1 MEVKKIVERKRAKHA
16 NWKASQLLEAK
27 GEVKR
32 KSRQKSKTN
41 LNVDSQNGKRVWR
54 KMNVFVVPWFLVVY
68 HFPTLRFF

>member
-27 GEVKR
+27 REVKR

-41 LNVDSQNGKRVWR
+41 LNVDSQNGGKGLEEDECVCSA
-54 KMNVFVVPWFLVVY
+54 LVLGCILL
-68 HFPTLRFF
+68 T